1 MHDSGKR
8 AKDCGLRSWRPRRS
22 LPIVAVLLLGLGCN
36 DAAPVKA
43 RPKSPPAAVG
53 QLPAD
58 TWEVLTMQGSR
69 VGYRHTEIRTLNEI
83 GRELQEVSTELVLKV
98 ARFGDNTQTRL
109 RVTSVE
115 TPAGELV
122 RFESRTE
129 MGPTESVVKGKVDG
143 DVLVI
148 GTGAQQQTLPWSRE
162 DRGFL
167 AVEQSLAAQPL
178 SPSEHRSIRSL
189 SPPPLLQVTTTEL
202 VARKVE
208 PTKLLSGIE
217 ELLRIDA
224 TSSGGPGQP
233 VMKMTFWTDTKGQ
246 VKKSRFADL
255 DMDSFTT
262 IRQVALH
269 EDGSAPF
276 DLGSFSVVK
285 LDRPLPAGHETPR
298 ATYRVTLSG
307 EDPAKIFPGGPSQK
321 VTSLGG
327 DSAELTVR
335 AVRPDTPPEDF
346 PTGNGPP
353 TPADLAPNAL
363 VQSDDPAVKS
373 LAERA
378 AGGRQDAWTVAKLLE
393 EFVRRS
399 IKEKNFSQAFAS
411 AADVAKT
418 LEGDCTEHAVLLA
431 ALARA
436 NGIPA
441 RVAIGLVYMPNDQGF
456 GYHMWNELW
465 IDGRWIPMDGTLGL
479 GGIGA
484 GHLKLTDSNLAGADG
499 YSSFL
504 PVAQVLGRLKI
515 EVLP

>member
-1 MHDSGKR
+1 
-8 AKDCGLRSWRPRRS
+8 
-22 LPIVAVLLLGLGCN
+22 
-36 DAAPVKA
+36 
-43 RPKSPPAAVG
+43 
-53 QLPAD
+53 
-58 TWEVLTMQGSR
+58 MQGNR
-69 VGYRHTEIRTLNEI
+69 VGYRSTVIRSLEER
-83 GRELQEVSTELVLKV
+83 GQALQEITTELLLRV
-98 ARFGDNTQTRL
+98 ARFGDSTQTRL
-109 RVTSVE
+109 RVVSVE
-115 TPAGELV
+115 TPSGELV

-129 MGPTESVVKGKVDG
+129 MGPSAAVVKGEVDG
-143 DVLVI
+143 DQLVLDS
-148 GTGAQQQTLPWSRE
+148 GGQRQTLPWSPG

-178 SPSEHRSIRSL
+178 GPGEHRSIRSL
-189 SPPPLLQVTTTEL
+189 SPPPLLQVATTEL
-202 VARKVE
+202 VARQLE
-208 PTKLLSGIE
+208 PTKLLTGTE

-224 TSSGGPGQP
+224 STLGGPEQP
-233 VMKMTFWTDTKGQ
+233 AMKMTLWTDKQGQ
-246 VKKSRFADL
+246 VKKTRFADL
-255 DMDSFTT
+255 DMDSYTT

-269 EDGSAPF
+269 EDGAAPF

-285 LDRPLPAGHETPR
+285 LDQPLPAGHETPR
-298 ATYRVTLSG
+298 ARYRATLAG
-307 EDPAKIFPGGPSQK
+307 EDLTKIFPGGPSQK
-321 VTSLGG
+321 VRSLGG

-335 AVRPDTPPEDF
+335 AVRPETKPEDF
-346 PTGNGPP
+346 PAGNGPP
-353 TPADLAPNAL
+353 TPADLEPNSL
-363 VQSDDPAVKS
+363 VQSDDPAVKE
-373 LAERA
+373 LAVRA

-411 AADVAKT
+411 AADVAKS

-441 RVAIGLVYMPNDQGF
+441 RVAIGLVYMPSDQGF

-504 PVAQVLGRLKI
+504 PVAQVLGRLKVQVVA
-515 EVLP
+515 EGTGG